1 MNDRPPSLAAPLVV
15 SDPGRAPI
23 RPDAMLASLIANRKL
38 IARLTARDLASRFRG
53 SWLGPIWLGLQPLFM
68 LAVYTFALG
77 YVLRARWSEA
87 GSDSPLIYALFL
99 YTGLLTFSLFSET
112 IARAPGLLLEN
123 VSYIKKMRFPIEIL
137 PVVPLVA
144 ALINFAIGFIILI
157 VLNLLIA
164 GPPPVTALLVPL
176 PLIPLILLTLG
187 LSWLLAA
194 LGVFLRDLRQIIGVL
209 VTALLFLSPVLYPMS
224 ILPEWIRPVMALNP
238 LAPIVTTMRDLVF
251 FGRLPDWQSYAV
263 SVLFCAVIAWLGFAF
278 FNKTRRGFA
287 DVL

>member
-1 MNDRPPSLAAPLVV
+1 
-15 SDPGRAPI
+15 
-23 RPDAMLASLIANRKL
+23 MLASLIANRGL
-38 IARLTARDLASRFRG
+38 IVRLTARDLTSRFRG

-87 GSDSPLIYALFL
+87 GSDSPLVYALFL
-99 YTGLLTFSLFSET
+99 YTGLLTFSVLSET

-144 ALINFAIGFIILI
+144 ALINFAIGFVILI

-164 GPPPVTALLVPL
+164 GPPPATALLVPL
-176 PLIPLILLTLG
+176 ALIPLILLTLG

-209 VTALLFLSPVLYPMS
+209 VTALLFLSPILYPMS

-238 LAPIVTTMRDLVF
+238 LAPIVSTMRDLVF
-251 FGRLPDWQSYAV
+251 FGRLPNWQSYAV